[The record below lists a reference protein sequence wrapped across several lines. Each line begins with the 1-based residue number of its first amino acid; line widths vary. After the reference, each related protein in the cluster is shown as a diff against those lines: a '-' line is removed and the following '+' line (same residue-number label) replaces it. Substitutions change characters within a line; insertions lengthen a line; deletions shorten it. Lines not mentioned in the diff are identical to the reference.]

1 MGEVEAS
8 TRMDGRL
15 ELEAA
20 AERTVVAAS
29 ATAAARGRILLA
41 PADRRGRWQ
50 EEEHSPFVILAFID
64 WR

>member
-8 TRMDGRL
+8 MRMDGR
-15 ELEAA
+15 LEAA

>member
-1 MGEVEAS
+1 M
-8 TRMDGRL
+8 RMDGR
-15 ELEAA
+15 LEAA

>member
-8 TRMDGRL
+8 TRTDGL
-15 ELEAA
+15 EVA

-41 PADRRGRWQ
+41 PADRRGRWKGA
-50 EEEHSPFVILAFID
+50 EHSSSVIFAFVMD
-64 WR
+64 

>member
-29 ATAAARGRILLA
+29 ATAAARERILLA
-41 PADRRGRWQ
+41 PADRRGR
-50 EEEHSPFVILAFID
+50 
-64 WR
+64 